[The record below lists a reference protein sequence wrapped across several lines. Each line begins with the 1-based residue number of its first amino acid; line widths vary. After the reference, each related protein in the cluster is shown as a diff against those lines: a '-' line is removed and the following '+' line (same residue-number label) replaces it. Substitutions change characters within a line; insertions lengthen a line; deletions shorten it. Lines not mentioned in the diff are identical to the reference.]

1 MHQGREKTGA
11 VEASVILV
19 SYNNLRATTVPCL
32 ESIFEKT
39 SGDYEVICVDNF
51 STDGT
56 REYLK
61 AASLKETRLKPIL
74 NETNRGFSGGNN
86 DGIRAARGKYIILLN
101 NDTVV
106 SRGWLKG
113 LTAVLERDMQIGLVG
128 PVSNAVGNEQRI
140 DIASEGLAEIL
151 EEGRRWSTMSRGG
164 IFETDMLSFF
174 CVATRRDVIER
185 VGLLDEAFGPGYYED
200 DAYCIRTRKAGY
212 RLVCAEDVF
221 VYHSGGGSFSKGSS
235 QNLISNNKKLLE
247 DKLGVAYQPR
257 HWRRKLIDII
267 EGDLDRAREMG
278 LTPGLRYKL
287 ENRLQLLTKNKP
299 KNLLKKTAFNWRMQK
314 LKRAIAILS

>member
-1 MHQGREKTGA
+1 M
-11 VEASVILV
+11 
-19 SYNNLRATTVPCL
+19 
-32 ESIFEKT
+32 
-39 SGDYEVICVDNF
+39 
-51 STDGT
+51 
-56 REYLK
+56 
-61 AASLKETRLKPIL
+61 
-74 NETNRGFSGGNN
+74 
-86 DGIRAARGKYIILLN
+86 N

-113 LTAVLERDMQIGLVG
+113 LTAVFERDMQIGLVG

-185 VGLLDEAFGPGYYED
+185 VGLLDEAFGLGYYED
-200 DAYCIRTRKAGY
+200 DDYCIRTRKAGY

-221 VYHSGGGSFSKGSS
+221 VCHSGGGSFSKGSS

-314 LKRAIAILS
+314 LKRARAILS